1 MEITLTFDART
12 KLNTSLQVGDTVWY
26 VSTNSAGGYNVAPKS
41 SVNKLG
47 KVEELSFELSQAQ
60 IKVSRYDTRALPM
73 RLNTFFFMFSKDSR
87 ANVSSLVGYYA
98 KATFT
103 NNSKEK
109 IELFAV
115 NSEIVAS
122 SK

>member
-73 RLNTFFFMFSKDSR
+73 RLSSYFFMFSKDSR